1 MLFAVQHDIASIL
14 IEKDRIAQRVHELGH
29 RIAQDLYREG
39 VTLDGISASRVVII
53 PVLTGSMVFVAD
65 LIRELPFKLR
75 MEVVAVSSYP
85 GKSVE
90 SKGVKLKGDLPS
102 DLVHTHV
109 ILVDDIFDS
118 GQTLDVLTHLIAAQK
133 PASLRTCVLLRK
145 PGKAKVKLTPDY
157 VGFDIPDEFVVG
169 YGLDYDG
176 YYRNFPAVAV
186 LKETR

>member
-1 MLFAVQHDIASIL
+1 MHHDLASIL

-39 VTLDGISASRVVII
+39 VTLDGDQRVVII

-85 GKSVE
+85 GKSME
-90 SKGVKLKGDLPS
+90 SKGVAIKGTLPET
-102 DLVHTHV
+102 LQGTHI

-118 GQTLDVLTHLIAAQK
+118 GQTLDVLSGLIRQQQ

-145 PGKAKVKLTPDY
+145 PGKAKVALVPDY

-176 YYRNFPAVAV
+176 FYRNFPAVAV
-186 LKETR
+186 LKETRG

>member
-1 MLFAVQHDIASIL
+1 MHHDIASIL

-29 RIAQDLYREG
+29 RIAQDLYKEG
-39 VTLDGISASRVVII
+39 VTLDGEQRVVLV

-85 GKSVE
+85 GSSME
-90 SKGVKLKGDLPS
+90 SKGVRLRSTLP
-102 DLVHTHV
+102 DTLAGAHV
-109 ILVDDIFDS
+109 LLVDDIFDS
-118 GQTLDVLTHLIAAQK
+118 GQTVDVLSGLIRGQH

-145 PGKAKVKLTPDY
+145 PGKSKVGVQPDY

-176 YYRNFPAVAV
+176 FYRNFPAVAV
-186 LKETR
+186 LKNNGRG

>member
-1 MLFAVQHDIASIL
+1 MHHDIASIL

-29 RIAQDLYREG
+29 KMATDLYREG
-39 VTLDGISASRVVII
+39 VTLDGDQRVIII

-85 GKSVE
+85 GKSME
-90 SKGVKLKGDLPS
+90 SKGVRLKGDLPG
-102 DLVHTHV
+102 DLAGAHV

-118 GQTLDVLTHLIAAQK
+118 GQTLDVLGRLIKEQR
-133 PASLRTCVLLRK
+133 PASLRSCVLLRK
-145 PGKAKVKLTPDY
+145 PGKAKVSFVPDY

-176 YYRNFPAVAV
+176 FYRNFPAVAV
-186 LKETR
+186 LKDLG